1 MPFPE
6 NICCTWFA
14 AVYKRL
20 AEGGLGDFGVW
31 LLGLYFGLL
40 GFWTFC
46 LAFAVGSFWK
56 GEELLKRKS
65 AERKRI
71 VERKM
76 LKRQC

>member
-6 NICCTWFA
+6 NICSTWFA

-46 LAFAVGSFWK
+46 LAFGREK
-56 GEELLKRKS
+56 NY
-65 AERKRI
+65 
-71 VERKM
+71 
-76 LKRQC
+76 